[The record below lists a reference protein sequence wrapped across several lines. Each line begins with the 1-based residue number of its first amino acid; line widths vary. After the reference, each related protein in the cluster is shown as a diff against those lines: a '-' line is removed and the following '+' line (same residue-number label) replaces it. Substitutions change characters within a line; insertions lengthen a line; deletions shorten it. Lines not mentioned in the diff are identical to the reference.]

1 MEFIKNLYN
10 DNRVKTACWT
20 IANAFIVIAIVALA
34 ELNAVWVPLMLA
46 LLNMATK
53 EINKKYLS

>member
-10 DNRVKTACWT
+10 DNRVKTALWT
-20 IANAFIVIAIVALA
+20 IVNAFIVIAIVALA

>member
-1 MEFIKNLYN
+1 MDYIKNLLE
-10 DNRVKTACWT
+10 DNRVKTALWT
-20 IANAFIVIAIVALA
+20 IVNAFIVIAIVALA

>member
-1 MEFIKNLYN
+1 MEFIKNLYE
-10 DNRVKTACWT
+10 DNRVKTALWT
-20 IANAFIVIAIVALA
+20 IVNAFIVIAIVALA